1 MLPVQDY
8 QSRTRFRLDD
18 AVTVL
23 KTIEHVDDQQLSNLS
38 QRDMENIVNAKVQE
52 LEAAFTLQI
61 VLPPGPM

>member
-23 KTIEHVDDQQLSNLS
+23 KTIEHVDDQQLGNLS

-52 LEAAFTLQI
+52 LEAAFKLQI